1 MELLSPRYDGGSKGV
16 FMVLV
21 FLVIAAILAMVGAWL
36 LPVVSDLHR
45 AAHVHLA
52 FALGVMP
59 LIMGAMT
66 HFVPVLTRT
75 RAAPRGVAGFAVLA
89 WVGGALIVAF
99 FIFTLPAAFRS
110 AAAVLGLT
118 AAIGLAI
125 CQARR
130 ARAALGGAHPGVR
143 WYLAAL
149 ACLGAS
155 LLAVLAMAVWP
166 QQMLAL
172 KRLHL
177 HLNLFGFVA
186 LSAVGTLQ
194 VLLPTAAGHPDPQ
207 AATRLRADLPAALG
221 GAALIA
227 LGAAWLPLLSW
238 LGLLL
243 WLIPLSHVMRAWLA
257 RYRAAIFRRH
267 GAVPLL
273 AAALAGFFLALAAG
287 GAHGAGWVGSTG
299 VAHLFVFSFLFPLVS
314 GAAGQLL
321 PLWLR
326 PGRQTE
332 WHERARL
339 RLTFAAGIRAALFLV
354 AGLLALA
361 GFKWAG
367 WLALAAL
374 LPFALAAGSVLMQ
387 GRRA

>member
-1 MELLSPRYDGGSKGV
+1 ML
-16 FMVLV
+16 LV
-21 FLVIAAILAMVGAWL
+21 FLVIAAIATMAGAWM
-36 LPVVSDLHR
+36 LPIFTDLHR
-45 AAHVHLA
+45 AVHVHLA

-75 RAAPRGVAGFAVLA
+75 RGAARSVEGLVVLA
-89 WVGGALIVAF
+89 WLGGVLIVAF
-99 FIFTLPAAFRS
+99 FTFNLPLAFRN
-110 AAAVLGLT
+110 AAAALGLLAGASL
-118 AAIGLAI
+118 AAWQL
-125 CQARR
+125 RR
-130 ARAALGGAHPGVR
+130 GQAALGGAHPGLR

-149 ACLGAS
+149 ACLGVS
-155 LLAVLAMAVWP
+155 LLAVLVMAVWP

-177 HLNLFGFVA
+177 HLNLFGFVG

-194 VLLPTAAGHPDPQ
+194 VLLPTAAGRPDPD
-207 AATRLRADLPAALG
+207 AAARLRADLPLALG
-221 GAALIA
+221 GTLLIA

-238 LGLLL
+238 PGLVL
-243 WLIPLSHVMRAWLA
+243 WLIALGRLMRAWFG
-257 RYRAAIFRRH
+257 RYRGEILRWH

-273 AAALAGFFLALAAG
+273 VTALLGFTLALAAG
-287 GAHGAGWVGSTG
+287 GLHGAGWIAATG

-332 WHERARL
+332 WHDLARR
-339 RLTFAAGIRAALFLV
+339 RLTYGSAVRALLLLSGGMLTL
-354 AGLLALA
+354 AGLRWGAGLALA
-361 GFKWAG
+361 G
-367 WLALAAL
+367 L
-374 LPFALAAGSVLMQ
+374 LPFALAAGWVGVRS
-387 GRRA
+387 RPA

>member
-1 MELLSPRYDGGSKGV
+1 
-16 FMVLV
+16 MVLV
-21 FLVIAAILAMVGAWL
+21 FLVMMSGLAMVGAWL
-36 LPVVSDLHR
+36 LPIVSDLHR

-75 RAAPRGVAGFAVLA
+75 RGAPRSVECFAALA
-89 WVGGALIVAF
+89 WLGGALIVVF
-99 FIFTLPAAFRS
+99 FMFTLPEVFRS
-110 AAAVLGLT
+110 VAALLGLS
-118 AAIGLAI
+118 AVVGLAVW
-125 CQARR
+125 QARR
-130 ARAALGGAHPGVR
+130 AKEALGGAHPGLR

-149 ACLGAS
+149 ACLGVS

-177 HLNLFGFVA
+177 HLNLFGFVG
-186 LSAVGTLQ
+186 LSAVGTMQ
-194 VLLPTAAGHPDPQ
+194 VLLPTAAGHSDPQ
-207 AATRLRADLPAALG
+207 VATRLRADLTAALG
-221 GAALIA
+221 GTGLIA
-227 LGAAWLPLLSW
+227 IGAAWLPLLSW

-243 WLIPLSHVMRAWLA
+243 WLMPLNHLMRAWLA
-257 RYRAAIFRRH
+257 RYRAEIFCLH

-273 AAALAGFFLALAAG
+273 AVALTGFSIALVAG
-287 GAHGAGWVGSTG
+287 GAHGAGWMDSTG

-314 GAAGQLL
+314 GAVGQLL
-321 PLWLR
+321 PLWFR

-332 WHERARL
+332 WHEYARQ
-339 RLTFAAGIRAALFLV
+339 RLTFASGARAVLFLV
-354 AGLLALA
+354 AGLLAMA
-361 GFKWAG
+361 GFKWAS

-374 LPFALAAGSVLMQ
+374 LPFALAVVSLL
-387 GRRA
+387 